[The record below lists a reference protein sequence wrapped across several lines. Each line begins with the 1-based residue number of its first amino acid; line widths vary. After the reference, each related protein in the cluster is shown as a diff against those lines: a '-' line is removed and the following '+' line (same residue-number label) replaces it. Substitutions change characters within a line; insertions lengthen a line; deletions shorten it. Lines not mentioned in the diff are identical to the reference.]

1 MISIILV
8 LFKRKIEVNNISL
21 DVIIIINIIMT

>member
-8 LFKRKIEVNNISL
+8 LFKRNIEVNNISL